1 MSHVAAQN
9 ALATEFHK
17 KRTAG
22 KPAGTSRLATQAL
35 FESSQRAIKK
45 SIPGFQNKVSTDFY
59 ISNGNVLSDFVDA
72 FIKHS
77 TELTDA
83 GTSTTL
89 TPSMAIS
96 AALSTVSDPKERELL
111 NQSINK
117 ALNKLYSEE

>member
-22 KPAGTSRLATQAL
+22 KPAGTSRLATQAF
-35 FESSQRAIKK
+35 FESSQRVVKK
-45 SIPGFQNKVSTDFY
+45 SIPGLNNKVSTDFY
-59 ISNGNVLSDFVDA
+59 ISAGNVLSDAVDA

-77 TELTDA
+77 NDLTDA
-83 GTSTTL
+83 GPSTTL

-96 AALSTVSDPKERELL
+96 AALSTISDTEERERLSR
-111 NQSINK
+111 NINK
-117 ALNKLYSEE
+117 ALDLLHAEE